1 MVLAMSGEDDRRGGS
16 RIEVYGQAELRDQGV
31 QIMALRNLSAG
42 GVYLEG
48 LPHEYPAMKPGY
60 EFELCIFGSEDG
72 AGEEEDFNVSCR
84 ARVIRIDPGLPGK
97 RPPGFG
103 VTIDPLDQSQRER
116 LANLL
121 VRATAVRPGSNPGR
135 VG

>member
-1 MVLAMSGEDDRRGGS
+1 MSGEDDRRGGS
-16 RIEVYGQAELRDQGV
+16 RIEVYGQAEIRGQGV

-48 LPHEYPAMKPGY
+48 LPHEYPALKPGY

-72 AGEEEDFNVSCR
+72 SGEEEDFNVSCR
-84 ARVIRIDPGLPGK
+84 ARIIRVDPGLPGK

-103 VTIDPLDQSQRER
+103 VTIEPLDQSQREH
-116 LANLL
+116 LGNLL
-121 VRATAVRPGSNPGR
+121 VRATTFRAGSSPGR
-135 VG
+135 AG